1 MGFRK
6 RNAKLSDNKSK
17 SAVIMGK
24 PASQLTKEEKKILSA
39 RMAEIRSENG
49 GKNTVQNTIPFLCMY
64 KDGVCQVSEN
74 FFSLTVQFYDAN
86 YSIAEFD
93 EQNNIFSK
101 YCDVIN
107 LFDNTIKFQLTFENQ
122 NRSKAKLVKTV
133 QIPEHDDD
141 FNSIRKEYS
150 EMLTDKLLKGSNGQ
164 SARKFLTF
172 GIESTSY
179 KAARA
184 KLMSIKNDIKT
195 AVQFEPEYDDDNEI
209 TEDDMKFYDD
219 QDDEI

>member
-93 EQNNIFSK
+93 EQNNIF
-101 YCDVIN
+101 
-107 LFDNTIKFQLTFENQ
+107 
-122 NRSKAKLVKTV
+122 
-133 QIPEHDDD
+133 P
-141 FNSIRKEYS
+141 SIA
-150 EMLTDKLLKGSNGQ
+150 M
-164 SARKFLTF
+164 
-172 GIESTSY
+172 
-179 KAARA
+179 
-184 KLMSIKNDIKT
+184 
-195 AVQFEPEYDDDNEI
+195 
-209 TEDDMKFYDD
+209 
-219 QDDEI
+219 

>member
-6 RNAKLSDNKSK
+6 RNAKRSDNRS
-17 SAVIMGK
+17 SAKVIMGK
-24 PASQLTKEEKKILSA
+24 PASQLSKEEKKIISA

-107 LFDNTIKFQLTFENQ
+107 LFDNTIKFQLRTDQ
-122 NRSKAKLVKTV
+122 RQSSSKRCRYPNTTMISTL
-133 QIPEHDDD
+133 
-141 FNSIRKEYS
+141 
-150 EMLTDKLLKGSNGQ
+150 
-164 SARKFLTF
+164 SARNTAKCLP
-172 GIESTSY
+172 TS
-179 KAARA
+179 
-184 KLMSIKNDIKT
+184 S
-195 AVQFEPEYDDDNEI
+195 
-209 TEDDMKFYDD
+209 
-219 QDDEI
+219 